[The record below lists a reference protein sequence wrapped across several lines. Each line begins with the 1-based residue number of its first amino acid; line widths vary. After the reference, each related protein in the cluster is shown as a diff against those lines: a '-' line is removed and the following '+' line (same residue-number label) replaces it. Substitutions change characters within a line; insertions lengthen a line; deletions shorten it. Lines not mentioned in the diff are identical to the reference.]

1 MPLKQYNMPIPKR
14 ESGETENDY
23 IPRCMSQIGSEYEQ
37 DQALAICYQQMSIS
51 LIRDREYRKQLTQK
65 DPMMANYKKE
75 MKKK

>member
-1 MPLKQYNMPIPKR
+1 MPIPQRNKGER
-14 ESGETENDY
+14 ENEF
-23 IPRCMSQIGSEYEQ
+23 IPRCVSEISGEYEQ

-51 LIRDREYRKQLTQK
+51 LIRDKEYRKMLTQK

>member
-1 MPLKQYNMPIPKR
+1 MPIPKR
-14 ESGETENDY
+14 ESGERENDY
-23 IPRCMSQIGSEYEQ
+23 IPRCMSEIASEYEQ

-51 LIRDREYRKQLTQK
+51 LIRDRGYRKMLTQK

>member
-1 MPLKQYNMPIPKR
+1 MPIPKR
-14 ESGETENDY
+14 ESGETEKDY
-23 IPRCMSQIGSEYEQ
+23 IPRCMSEIGSEYEQ

>member
-1 MPLKQYNMPIPKR
+1 MPIPKR
-14 ESGETENDY
+14 ESGETEKDY
-23 IPRCMSQIGSEYEQ
+23 IPRCMSEIGSEYEQ

-75 MKKK
+75 IKKK

>member
-1 MPLKQYNMPIPKR
+1 MPIPKR

-23 IPRCMSQIGSEYEQ
+23 IPRCMSEIGSEYEQ

-75 MKKK
+75 IKKK